1 MSELWRPI
9 DGRWNGFYEVSTRG
23 RVRSV
28 ARVIVDANGH
38 RRRMSGRL
46 LKLSG
51 GRSPHCTLTRPGL
64 RQTYYPRAIGA
75 RSNKKGNR

>member
-9 DGRWNGFYEVSTRG
+9 DGWVGFYEVSPRG
-23 RVRSV
+23 QVRSV

-38 RRRMSGRL
+38 RRRVPGRL

-51 GRSPHCTLTRPGL
+51 GRALHCTLARPGL

-75 RSNKKGNR
+75 RTNKKGNR